1 LRYNLI
7 HDINMKKSLIILSL
21 CSLVPMFSLAQVE
34 SPNSIGIGIGII
46 TAPDFIEY
54 AQPTFKGPTFGL
66 ITESSKIS
74 TPAFMFEY
82 NRALGEHL
90 DMGFSIVYQQYTT
103 KYSLLGVSALSAGQT
118 QTHFLSI
125 MPQFRFHYIPI
136 DSWLGLYSGGAIGV
150 NYQVIDARDIE
161 DVIESEGNIGFS
173 WQVTAIGAEV
183 GNKFGAH
190 AELGFGFKGI
200 ISAGIHAR
208 F

>member
-1 LRYNLI
+1 
-7 HDINMKKSLIILSL
+7 MKRIILLLAIAFIGTANLS
-21 CSLVPMFSLAQVE
+21 AQVE
-34 SPNSIGIGIGII
+34 SPNSIGLSVGII

-66 ITESSKIS
+66 ITESSKTSI
-74 TPAFMFEY
+74 PAFMFEY

-90 DMGFSIVYQQYTT
+90 DLGFSIVYQQYTT
-103 KYSLLGVSALSAGQT
+103 KYSVLGITSLSAGQT

-136 DSWLGLYSGGAIGV
+136 DSWLGLYSGAAVGV

-161 DVIESEGNIGFS
+161 DIIESEGIIGFS
-173 WQVTAIGAEV
+173 WQVTAIGLEV

-200 ISAGIHAR
+200 ISAGLHAR